1 MVKLIF
7 ISLAAILVF
16 GCGADSAEIDK
27 LQKSNDVLQQKNDSL
42 IPVMNEVNEEL
53 KNLRSGT
60 DSPGSEYLPDMY
72 RSPASSE
79 YINVEEDAKNE
90 SDKNFKKSMD
100 KLKTPR
106 NTIPFDQSGH

>member
-27 LQKSNDVLQQKNDSL
+27 LQKSNDALQQKNDSL
-42 IPVMNEVNEEL
+42 IPVINEVNEEL

-90 SDKNFKKSMD
+90 STK
-100 KLKTPR
+100 KLKEQLEKRTTPS
-106 NTIPFDQSGH
+106 NTIPFDQSEH